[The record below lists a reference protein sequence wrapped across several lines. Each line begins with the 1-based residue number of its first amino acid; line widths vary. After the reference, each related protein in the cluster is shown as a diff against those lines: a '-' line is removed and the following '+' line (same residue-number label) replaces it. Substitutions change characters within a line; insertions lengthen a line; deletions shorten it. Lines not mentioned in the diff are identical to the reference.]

1 LVIASDAVLVYK
13 DSDQLERSERFFMY
27 DYLHLAQRRRGSERM
42 YLSEVIT
49 SALAGGSWST
59 NKLAA
64 RSYLDVAYVSR
75 LARGLK
81 TNPSR
86 DTIIKL
92 GIALG
97 KSVDEIDAILIEC
110 GSAPLIRSR
119 QPVGTQR

>member
-1 LVIASDAVLVYK
+1 MRV
-13 DSDQLERSERFFMY
+13 R
-27 DYLHLAQRRRGSERM
+27 
-42 YLSEVIT
+42 EVIT
-49 SALAGGSWST
+49 SALESGRWSI

-64 RSYLDVAYVSR
+64 RSHLDVAYVSR

-97 KSVDEIDAILIEC
+97 KSVDEIDAMLIGC
-110 GSAPLIRSR
+110 GSAPLITYRGRSTI
-119 QPVGTQR
+119 Q